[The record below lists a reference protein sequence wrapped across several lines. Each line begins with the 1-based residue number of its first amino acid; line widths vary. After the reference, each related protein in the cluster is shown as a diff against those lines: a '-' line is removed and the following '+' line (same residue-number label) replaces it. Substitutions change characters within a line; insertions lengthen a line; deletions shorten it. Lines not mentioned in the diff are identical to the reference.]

1 MLNWADWAIIAIL
14 GISMVISLMRGFVR
28 EAMSLVVWIAAVVV
42 ALVFYQQLAPLMS
55 ELVSTPSLRYLVAW
69 LILFLGVLLVGGLIN
84 FLLARLVS
92 ASGLS
97 GTDRLLGL
105 VFGALR
111 GFVVVMVV
119 LITLPQILPVDQDAW
134 WRQSFLI
141 PELLRFE
148 QRSKEIALA
157 VIDFFSGLL

>member
-111 GFVVVMVV
+111 GFVVVMVL

>member
-111 GFVVVMVV
+111 G
-119 LITLPQILPVDQDAW
+119 LW
-134 WRQSFLI
+134 W
-141 PELLRFE
+141 
-148 QRSKEIALA
+148 
-157 VIDFFSGLL
+157 

>member
-1 MLNWADWAIIAIL
+1 MNWADWALIAIF
-14 GISMVISLMRGFVR
+14 GMSMAISLVRGFVR
-28 EAMSLVVWIAAVVV
+28 EAMSLVVWIVAVVV
-42 ALVFYQQLAPLMS
+42 ALVFFEQAATRLIDLIA
-55 ELVSTPSLRYLVAW
+55 TPSLRYLVAW
-69 LILFLGVLLVGGLIN
+69 LVLFFGVLLIGGVVN

-111 GFVVVMVV
+111 GFVVVMVL
-119 LITLPQILPVDQDAW
+119 LITLPQILPVEQDPW
-134 WRQSFLI
+134 WRQSLLI

-148 QRSKEIALA
+148 ERSREIAQA

>member
-1 MLNWADWAIIAIL
+1 
-14 GISMVISLMRGFVR
+14 MVL
-28 EAMSLVVWIAAVVV
+28 
-42 ALVFYQQLAPLMS
+42 
-55 ELVSTPSLRYLVAW
+55 
-69 LILFLGVLLVGGLIN
+69 
-84 FLLARLVS
+84 
-92 ASGLS
+92 
-97 GTDRLLGL
+97 
-105 VFGALR
+105 
-111 GFVVVMVV
+111 

>member
-69 LILFLGVLLVGGLIN
+69 LILFLGVLLVGGVIN

-111 GFVVVMVV
+111 GFVVVMVL